1 MGERKV
7 ALDHPLFIQHSHSA
21 SNVSLTSVM
30 TPRKEFFVI
39 AFVVVF
45 DMFVQCI
52 FATLSD
58 IDIYSPTGDID
69 AAKHLSQKLE
79 RAIKKGTVDGSRDQ
93 GTK

>member
-1 MGERKV
+1 
-7 ALDHPLFIQHSHSA
+7 
-21 SNVSLTSVM
+21 
-30 TPRKEFFVI
+30 
-39 AFVVVF
+39 
-45 DMFVQCI
+45 MFVQCI